1 MLGGHGDKGGVPLK
15 SAGLSGSTIG
25 GAKRN
30 EASVPESE
38 EGELGFVFPP
48 VVQAKSD
55 GIWNA
60 LSLSPRGHRAS
71 PR

>member
-1 MLGGHGDKGGVPLK
+1 MIGSHEDKGGAPLK
-15 SAGLSGSTIG
+15 SAVLSGSTIG

-38 EGELGFVFPP
+38 EGELGFLLPP
-48 VVQAKSD
+48 VAQAKSD

-60 LSLSPRGHRAS
+60 LSLSPRGHSAS
-71 PR
+71 PS